1 MKKEAGRRTVIRVMA
16 VLFVGIMAGTVA
28 ASGVSRGE
36 ETEMAL
42 CYENLENRVKEFCPQ
57 VEMERRQFEER
68 LGRLEDAREELL
80 ESRRALREEAS
91 DREKDGDAAG
101 AEHYRWQAEALLD
114 GADSLKEQI
123 RQAGNAAGRMEL
135 RRMEDTMLWTAQNLM
150 GTYHSLEAEQAA
162 ASARAEAQKHLSEK
176 VKDQEMLGSS
186 TSYHSQEAY
195 QKWQSALNEY
205 ERLKKEQERV
215 RQELLLLTGF
225 SPDSPVV
232 LEKMPLPDVS
242 RAALVNPQED
252 RQQALG
258 NNYELRSGRMGN
270 AGSNQEL
277 HKKQRQTELDEN
289 QMFASLET
297 LGDQIRSCEAEWE
310 AACAKEQ
317 AQRAVWQSAVR
328 KRELGTMAEGE
339 YLEIYSQ
346 YMEEKGNQAQASIR
360 FLLAMEEYDWA
371 KKGLMGDL

>member
-186 TSYHSQEAY
+186 TSYRSQEAY

-225 SPDSPVV
+225 SPDSPIV

-289 QMFASLET
+289 QKFASLET

-371 KKGLMGDL
+371 KKGLMD

>member
-42 CYENLENRVKEFCPQ
+42 CYENLENLVKESCPQ

-101 AEHYRWQAEALLD
+101 AEHYRWQAETLLD

-123 RQAGNAAGRMEL
+123 RQAGTAAGRMEL

-205 ERLKKEQERV
+205 GRLKKEQERV

-289 QMFASLET
+289 QIFASLET
-297 LGDQIRSCEAEWE
+297 LGDQIRSCQAEWE

-371 KKGLMGDL
+371 KKGLMD

>member
-297 LGDQIRSCEAEWE
+297 LGDQIRSCQAEWE

-328 KRELGTMAEGE
+328 KREQGTMAEGE

-371 KKGLMGDL
+371 KKGLMD

>member
-42 CYENLENRVKEFCPQ
+42 CYENLENLVKESCPQ

-123 RQAGNAAGRMEL
+123 RQVGNAAGRMEL

-150 GTYHSLEAEQAA
+150 GTYDSLEAEQAA

-297 LGDQIRSCEAEWE
+297 LGDQVRSCQAEWE

-328 KRELGTMAEGE
+328 KRKLGTMAEGE

-371 KKGLMGDL
+371 KKGLMD

>member
-42 CYENLENRVKEFCPQ
+42 CYENLENLVKEFCPQ

-232 LEKMPLPDVS
+232 LEKMPLPDVP

-289 QMFASLET
+289 QMFDSLET
-297 LGDQIRSCEAEWE
+297 LGDQIRSCQAEWE

-371 KKGLMGDL
+371 KKGLMD

>member
-42 CYENLENRVKEFCPQ
+42 CYENLENLVKEFCPQ

-176 VKDQEMLGSS
+176 VKDQVMLGSS

-225 SPDSPVV
+225 SPDSPIV

-289 QMFASLET
+289 QKFASLET

-371 KKGLMGDL
+371 KKGLMD

>member
-36 ETEMAL
+36 EMEMAL
-42 CYENLENRVKEFCPQ
+42 CYENLENLVKESCPQ

-232 LEKMPLPDVS
+232 LEKIPLPDVS

-289 QMFASLET
+289 QIFASLET
-297 LGDQIRSCEAEWE
+297 LGDQIRSCQAEWE

-328 KRELGTMAEGE
+328 KREQGTMAEGE

-371 KKGLMGDL
+371 KKGLMD

>member
-42 CYENLENRVKEFCPQ
+42 CYENLENLVKESCPQ

-252 RQQALG
+252 RQQVLG

-297 LGDQIRSCEAEWE
+297 LGNQIRSCQAEWE

-328 KRELGTMAEGE
+328 KREQGTMAEGE

-371 KKGLMGDL
+371 KKGLMD

>member
-1 MKKEAGRRTVIRVMA
+1 MKKEAGKRAVIRMTA
-16 VLFVGIMAGTVA
+16 VLFVGMMAGTVT

-36 ETEMAL
+36 EMDMVL
-42 CYENLENRVKEFCPQ
+42 CYEELENLVKDSCPQ
-57 VEMERRQFEER
+57 VKMERRQFEER
-68 LGRLEDAREELL
+68 LGRLENAREELL
-80 ESRRALREEAS
+80 ESRRALREEAYE
-91 DREKDGDAAG
+91 REKNGDAAG

-195 QKWQSALNEY
+195 QKWQSVLNEY

-297 LGDQIRSCEAEWE
+297 LGDQIRSCQAEWE

-371 KKGLMGDL
+371 KKGLMD

>member
-42 CYENLENRVKEFCPQ
+42 CYENLENLVKESCPQ

-225 SPDSPVV
+225 SPDNPVV

-297 LGDQIRSCEAEWE
+297 LGDQIRSCQAEWE

-328 KRELGTMAEGE
+328 KREQGTMAEGE

-371 KKGLMGDL
+371 KKGLMD

>member
-42 CYENLENRVKEFCPQ
+42 CYENLENLVKESCPQ

-242 RAALVNPQED
+242 RPALVNPQED

-297 LGDQIRSCEAEWE
+297 LGDQIRSCQAEWE

-328 KRELGTMAEGE
+328 KREQGTMAEGE

-371 KKGLMGDL
+371 KKGLMD

>member
-42 CYENLENRVKEFCPQ
+42 CYENLENLVKEFCPQ

-289 QMFASLET
+289 QKFASLET

-371 KKGLMGDL
+371 KKGLMD

>member
-42 CYENLENRVKEFCPQ
+42 CYENLENLVKEFCPQ

-225 SPDSPVV
+225 SPDSPIV

-297 LGDQIRSCEAEWE
+297 LGDQIRSYEAEWE

-371 KKGLMGDL
+371 KKGLMD

>member
-42 CYENLENRVKEFCPQ
+42 CYENLENLVKESCPQ

-123 RQAGNAAGRMEL
+123 RQVGNAAGRMEL

-205 ERLKKEQERV
+205 GRLKKEQERV

-297 LGDQIRSCEAEWE
+297 LGDQIRSCQAEWE

-371 KKGLMGDL
+371 KKGLMD

>member
-42 CYENLENRVKEFCPQ
+42 CYENLENLVKEFCPQ

-225 SPDSPVV
+225 SPDSPIV

-289 QMFASLET
+289 QKFASLET

-328 KRELGTMAEGE
+328 KRELWTMAEGE

-371 KKGLMGDL
+371 KKGLMD

>member
-42 CYENLENRVKEFCPQ
+42 CYENLENLVKESCPQ

-101 AEHYRWQAEALLD
+101 AEHYRWQAETLLD

-123 RQAGNAAGRMEL
+123 RQAGTAAGRMEL

-297 LGDQIRSCEAEWE
+297 LGNQIRSCQAEWE

-371 KKGLMGDL
+371 KKGLMD

>member
-42 CYENLENRVKEFCPQ
+42 CYENLENLVKESCPQ

-150 GTYHSLEAEQAA
+150 GTYDSLEAEQAA

-242 RAALVNPQED
+242 RAALVNPKED

-297 LGDQIRSCEAEWE
+297 LGDQVRSCQAEWE

-328 KRELGTMAEGE
+328 KREQGTMAEGE

-371 KKGLMGDL
+371 KKGLMD

>member
-1 MKKEAGRRTVIRVMA
+1 MKKEAGRRTVIWVMA

-42 CYENLENRVKEFCPQ
+42 CYENLENLVKESCPQ

-297 LGDQIRSCEAEWE
+297 LGDQIRSCQAEWE

-328 KRELGTMAEGE
+328 KREQGTMAEGE

-371 KKGLMGDL
+371 KKGLMD

>member
-42 CYENLENRVKEFCPQ
+42 CYENLENLVKESCPQ

-289 QMFASLET
+289 QIFASLET
-297 LGDQIRSCEAEWE
+297 LGDQIRSCQAEWE

-328 KRELGTMAEGE
+328 KREQGTMAEGE

-371 KKGLMGDL
+371 KKGLMD

>member
-42 CYENLENRVKEFCPQ
+42 CYENLENLVKESCPQ

-258 NNYELRSGRMGN
+258 NYYELRSGRMGN

-297 LGDQIRSCEAEWE
+297 LGDQIRSCQAEWE

-328 KRELGTMAEGE
+328 KREQGTMAEGE
-339 YLEIYSQ
+339 YLEIYSK

-371 KKGLMGDL
+371 KKGLMD

>member
-42 CYENLENRVKEFCPQ
+42 CYENLENLVKESCPQ

-135 RRMEDTMLWTAQNLM
+135 RRMEDTMLWMAQNLM

-297 LGDQIRSCEAEWE
+297 LGDQIRSCQAEWE

-328 KRELGTMAEGE
+328 KREQGTMAEGE

-371 KKGLMGDL
+371 KKGLMD

>member
-42 CYENLENRVKEFCPQ
+42 CYENLENLVKESCPQ

-195 QKWQSALNEY
+195 QKWQSVLNEY

-297 LGDQIRSCEAEWE
+297 LGDQIRSCQAEWE

-328 KRELGTMAEGE
+328 KREQGTMAEGE

-371 KKGLMGDL
+371 KKGLMD

>member
-42 CYENLENRVKEFCPQ
+42 CYENLENLVKESCPQ

-123 RQAGNAAGRMEL
+123 RQAGNAAERMEL

-242 RAALVNPQED
+242 RAALVNPKED

-297 LGDQIRSCEAEWE
+297 LGDQVRSCQAEWE

-328 KRELGTMAEGE
+328 KREQGTMAEGE

-371 KKGLMGDL
+371 KKGLMD

>member
-42 CYENLENRVKEFCPQ
+42 CYETLENLVKESCPQ

-297 LGDQIRSCEAEWE
+297 LGDQIRSCQAEWE

-328 KRELGTMAEGE
+328 KREQGTMAEGE

-371 KKGLMGDL
+371 KKGLMD

>member
-42 CYENLENRVKEFCPQ
+42 CYENLENLVKESCPQ

-123 RQAGNAAGRMEL
+123 RQVGNAAGRMEL

-289 QMFASLET
+289 QIFASLET
-297 LGDQIRSCEAEWE
+297 LGDQIRSRQAEWE

-371 KKGLMGDL
+371 KKGLMD

>member
-42 CYENLENRVKEFCPQ
+42 CYENLENLVKEFCPQ

-205 ERLKKEQERV
+205 ERLKKEQERI

-289 QMFASLET
+289 QKFASLET

-371 KKGLMGDL
+371 KKGLMD

>member
-42 CYENLENRVKEFCPQ
+42 CYENLENLVKESCPQ

-101 AEHYRWQAEALLD
+101 AEHYRWQAETLLD

-123 RQAGNAAGRMEL
+123 RQAGTAAGRMEL

-205 ERLKKEQERV
+205 GRLKKEQERV

-371 KKGLMGDL
+371 KKGLMD

>member
-42 CYENLENRVKEFCPQ
+42 CYENLENLVKESCPQ

-101 AEHYRWQAEALLD
+101 EEHYRWQAEALLD

-123 RQAGNAAGRMEL
+123 RQAGNAAERMEL

-150 GTYHSLEAEQAA
+150 GTYDSLEAEQAA

-225 SPDSPVV
+225 SPDSPVI

-242 RAALVNPQED
+242 RAALVNPKED

-297 LGDQIRSCEAEWE
+297 LGDQIRSCQAEWE

-328 KRELGTMAEGE
+328 KREQGTMAEGE

-371 KKGLMGDL
+371 KKGLMD

>member
-42 CYENLENRVKEFCPQ
+42 CYENLENLVKESCPQ

-101 AEHYRWQAEALLD
+101 AEHYRWQAETLLD

-123 RQAGNAAGRMEL
+123 RQAGTAAGRMEL

-205 ERLKKEQERV
+205 GRLKKEQERV

-297 LGDQIRSCEAEWE
+297 LGDQIRSCQTEWE

-360 FLLAMEEYDWA
+360 FLFAMEEYDWA
-371 KKGLMGDL
+371 KKGLMD

>member
-42 CYENLENRVKEFCPQ
+42 CYEDLENLVKESCPQ

-123 RQAGNAAGRMEL
+123 RQAGNAAERMEL

-150 GTYHSLEAEQAA
+150 GTYDSLEAEQAA

-242 RAALVNPQED
+242 RAALVNPKED

-297 LGDQIRSCEAEWE
+297 LGDQVRSCQAEWE

-328 KRELGTMAEGE
+328 KRKLGTMAEGE

-371 KKGLMGDL
+371 KKGLMD

>member
-1 MKKEAGRRTVIRVMA
+1 MKKEAGRRTVIRVMT

-42 CYENLENRVKEFCPQ
+42 CYENLENLVKEFCPQ

-225 SPDSPVV
+225 SPDSPIV

-289 QMFASLET
+289 QKFASLET

-371 KKGLMGDL
+371 KKGLMD

>member
-42 CYENLENRVKEFCPQ
+42 CYENLENLVKESCPQ

-232 LEKMPLPDVS
+232 LEKIPLPDVS

-297 LGDQIRSCEAEWE
+297 LGDQIRSCQAEWE

-328 KRELGTMAEGE
+328 KREQGTMAEGE

-371 KKGLMGDL
+371 KKGLMD

>member
-42 CYENLENRVKEFCPQ
+42 CYENLENLVKESCPQ

-289 QMFASLET
+289 QMFDSLET
-297 LGDQIRSCEAEWE
+297 LGDQIRSCQAEWE

-328 KRELGTMAEGE
+328 KREQGTMAEGE

-371 KKGLMGDL
+371 KKGLMD

>member
-42 CYENLENRVKEFCPQ
+42 CYENLENLVKESCPQ

-297 LGDQIRSCEAEWE
+297 LGDQIRSYEAEWE

-328 KRELGTMAEGE
+328 KREQGTMAEGE

-371 KKGLMGDL
+371 KKGLMD

>member
-42 CYENLENRVKEFCPQ
+42 CYENLENLVKESCPQ

-123 RQAGNAAGRMEL
+123 RQAGTAAGRMEL

-297 LGDQIRSCEAEWE
+297 LGNQIRSCQAEWE

-328 KRELGTMAEGE
+328 KREQGTMAEGE

-371 KKGLMGDL
+371 KKGLMD

>member
-42 CYENLENRVKEFCPQ
+42 CYENLENLVKESCPQ

-297 LGDQIRSCEAEWE
+297 LGDQIRSCQAEWE

-317 AQRAVWQSAVR
+317 AQRVVWQSAVR
-328 KRELGTMAEGE
+328 KREQGTMAEGE

-371 KKGLMGDL
+371 KKGLMD

>member
-42 CYENLENRVKEFCPQ
+42 CYENLENLVKESCPQ

-162 ASARAEAQKHLSEK
+162 ASARAKAQKHLSEK

-289 QMFASLET
+289 QMFDSLET
-297 LGDQIRSCEAEWE
+297 LGDQIRSCQAEWE

-371 KKGLMGDL
+371 KKGLMD

>member
-1 MKKEAGRRTVIRVMA
+1 MKKEAGRRTVIWVMA

-42 CYENLENRVKEFCPQ
+42 CYENLENLVKESCPQ

-297 LGDQIRSCEAEWE
+297 LGDQVCSCEAEWE

-328 KRELGTMAEGE
+328 KREQGTMAEGE

-371 KKGLMGDL
+371 KKGLMD